1 MASIYF
7 VVFILGSLWG
17 SFCNV
22 CIYRLPIKGDVVSS
36 RSRCRSC
43 KKIIRWFDNIP
54 LISYIILLAK
64 CRNCKTK
71 INFRYFAVELSTAL
85 SFLAV
90 FYLYGVTISTLLL
103 MVLIIFFV
111 IIFFIDLDH
120 YIIPNE
126 LTFPLMLI
134 GFVKS
139 FDPNIN
145 LNLFPNYLD
154 SLIGGAL
161 GYILIWGLITLYLK
175 IRNKEGMGLGDA
187 KLLSA
192 IGFWF
197 GWISIPFVIFL
208 SSVIALLSVIPSLLK
223 KSKSMSSQI
232 PFGPF
237 IILGCI
243 LYIFFSEQYKNLLFG

>member
-36 RSRCRSC
+36 RSKCRSC

-54 LISYIILLAK
+54 LVSYIILLAK
-64 CRNCKTK
+64 CRNCKSK

-134 GFVKS
+134 GFIKS
-139 FDPNIN
+139 FDPNLN

-208 SSVIALLSVIPSLLK
+208 SSVLALLVVTPSLIN
-223 KSKSMSSQI
+223 KSKEMSSQI
-232 PFGPF
+232 PFGPYLV
-237 IILGCI
+237 LGSV
-243 LYIFFSEQYKNLLFG
+243 LYLLLLEKIFRLLI